1 MTELDPNNRNI
12 KEKKIQVNAFKMNYE
27 YYFCGKFKLL
37 LAKLVKKQLEKTSI
51 FRMFHYSNYRCHPSL
66 MKLQR
71 QICKILYR

>member
-1 MTELDPNNRNI
+1 
-12 KEKKIQVNAFKMNYE
+12 MNYE

-51 FRMFHYSNYRCHPSL
+51 FRMFHYSIYRCRTSS